1 MLRRVTLCIGI
12 VLCLDLVV
20 EGCVACRSESWGFVK
35 GVREI
40 GLGVIMARYGLDCG
54 FVYQWVDV

>member
-1 MLRRVTLCIGI
+1 MWHAVVRVG
-12 VLCLDLVV
+12 VLL
-20 EGCVACRSESWGFVK
+20 SVK